1 MFEERT
7 IRIPKKELH
16 SSESIFVYQ
25 HTYSEAYNTQR
36 DNMLQQILADMYIDP
51 DVLEALNDEQKKILF
66 FKMRE
71 EQVRRWKEQEENE
84 GKEGIKKEKC
94 RQKKGPCKSVSWLLG
109 SDGDVLVC
117 IIEESDELKSPKLIL
132 SELRNKTAANPNTI
146 NRAKAEP
153 VKNSLTKPSTAQQ
166 TSTEPGIQ
174 LLLKKP
180 EELSDST
187 TVSDEFK
194 QDSGSDQSA
203 DDTRG
208 QTDDSDSG
216 SAEED
221 TGLYRSHMSNTET
234 TVADRL
240 RELQLHRAMKEQLSI
255 NSTTHPLDT
264 PTPDTREM
272 KDQDSGLTYGSRV
285 AQLRKNFN
293 TSNTPCVKPP
303 IPCKPA
309 HLLSSSSVR

>member
-1 MFEERT
+1 
-7 IRIPKKELH
+7 
-16 SSESIFVYQ
+16 
-25 HTYSEAYNTQR
+25 
-36 DNMLQQILADMYIDP
+36 MLQQILADMYIDP
-51 DVLEALNDEQKKILF
+51 DVLEALNEEQKKILF

-71 EQVRRWKEQEENE
+71 EQVRRWKEQEEKE
-84 GKEGIKKEKC
+84 GKEGMKKEKL

-109 SDGDVLVC
+109 SDGDVHVC
-117 IIEESDELKSPKLIL
+117 IFGESDELKSPKLIL
-132 SELRNKTAANPNTI
+132 SEPKNKTAAHPNTF

-153 VKNSLTKPSTAQQ
+153 VKCSYYKPSRAQQ

-187 TVSDEFK
+187 TVSDESK
-194 QDSGSDQSA
+194 QDSSCDQSA
-203 DDTRG
+203 EDTRG

-221 TGLYRSHMSNTET
+221 MGLYKSHMSNAET

-240 RELQLHRAMKEQLSI
+240 RELQLHRAMKEHLSI
-255 NSTTHPLDT
+255 NNMTHPLDT
-264 PTPDTREM
+264 PTPDKGVVKI
-272 KDQDSGLTYGSRV
+272 KDSTLTYSGRV

-293 TSNTPCVKPP
+293 TTNAPRVKPP
-303 IPCKPA
+303 IPSKPT
-309 HLLSSSSVR
+309 HLLASPSVR